1 LAEKEKKVKS
11 SENAIQRYFRETLG
25 ELRKV
30 NWPTWP
36 EARHLT
42 QLVLL
47 VMLVVG
53 IFLAGVDYLSGELVN
68 LVLGI

>member
-1 LAEKEKKVKS
+1 LAEKEKKVKK
-11 SENAIQRYFRETLG
+11 SENAIQRYFRETSG

-47 VMLVVG
+47 VMLIVG
-53 IFLAGVDYLSGELVN
+53 AFLATIDYLSGELID